1 MLNAAHW
8 LVKNFTIKI
17 EIQSPKSVNK
27 NDLMNNGEYDPS
39 EKPTKAGFQTQLK
52 TGARESKIL
61 GSILKTILRIK
72 KMKLGKN
79 L

>member
-1 MLNAAHW
+1 
-8 LVKNFTIKI
+8 
-17 EIQSPKSVNK
+17 
-27 NDLMNNGEYDPS
+27 MNNGEYDPS